1 MFSQSLTTFKGAV
14 AMHFFQILLPSA
26 DNNGQPFAREEFDR
40 VKEELA
46 SRFDGVT
53 AYLQAPAEGV
63 WRKGRQ
69 SSHDE
74 IVIFEVMTEEI
85 DLPEWRRRRAELE
98 RRFRQDK
105 VIIRY
110 MPMALV

>member
-1 MFSQSLTTFKGAV
+1 
-14 AMHFFQILLPSA
+14 MHLIQILLPRA
-26 DNNGQPFAREEFDR
+26 DNGGQPFAREDFDR

-46 SRFDGVT
+46 SRFKGVT
-53 AYLQAPAEGV
+53 AYLQAPAEGL
-63 WRKGRQ
+63 WRHGAESNRE
-69 SSHDE
+69 D
-74 IVIFEVMTEEI
+74 IIIFEVMTEEI
-85 DLPEWRRRRAELE
+85 DLADWHDRRAELE